1 LSVLVYTREGC
12 CYAINFRIRNRRLT
26 TSVRSFGNGDDLQLT
41 IRGKKIFGRVDHLG
55 ALQSFSGVLKSE
67 GRWNGRFSK
76 QMLKE
81 KVNLLIRRGRV
92 SHRRMRRVADLIL
105 DDYGV
110 MLSEGMNRNSK
121 ESKRRACRFQ
131 SRLTISPKS
140 EVCGFLEHKSR
151 NHYIRIEFVPG
162 GKWNAKGGVTLK
174 GGKFVFSAKSG
185 KCQSR
190 FEGEPQFEWKAG
202 GFKRA

>member
-1 LSVLVYTREGC
+1 MLVYAREGS

-55 ALQSFSGVLKSE
+55 ALQSFSGILKAE

-76 QMLKE
+76 QLFKE
-81 KVNLLIRRGRV
+81 KVNLLIRRGKV
-92 SHRRMRRVADLIL
+92 SHRRLRRVADLIL
-105 DDYGV
+105 DNSGV
-110 MLSEGMNRNSK
+110 MLWEGINRNSK
-121 ESKRRACRFQ
+121 ESKRRVCRFQ
-131 SRLTISPKS
+131 PRLAVSAKS
-140 EVCGFLEHKSR
+140 EVCGFIEHKSR
-151 NHYIRIEFVPG
+151 SHHIRIEFVPG
-162 GKWNAKGGVTLK
+162 GKWNAKGGVILK

-190 FEGEPQFEWKAG
+190 FEGEPKLEWKAG
-202 GFKRA
+202 GFKRG

>member
-1 LSVLVYTREGC
+1 MLVYAREGC

-55 ALQSFSGVLKSE
+55 DLQSFSGILKAE

-76 QMLKE
+76 QLLKE

-92 SHRRMRRVADLIL
+92 SHRRLRRVAEVIL
-105 DDYGV
+105 DDSGV
-110 MLSEGMNRNSK
+110 MLSEGINRNLG
-121 ESKRRACRFQ
+121 ETKRRISRFQ
-131 SRLTISPKS
+131 TRLAVSLKS
-140 EVCGFLEHKSR
+140 EVCGTIEHKSR
-151 NHYIRIEFVPG
+151 SHHIRIEFVPS
-162 GKWNAKGGVTLK
+162 GKWNAKGEVILK

-185 KCQSR
+185 ECQSR

-202 GFKRA
+202 GCKRG